1 MVDNDNVLIFTTF
14 SPQLNNITY
23 FVFDLSTSVLIVHFI
38 MSGFEIAGLAL
49 AVLPVL
55 LSAAQRYNSCLGP
68 FSRYKRFAKEARDY
82 YKELEIQRTIF
93 RIQCRN
99 LLEEVV
105 DHDAASSMLNSLT
118 QKVWADKKL
127 DEQLVQQL
135 GESLEA
141 CIDLIDL
148 IEQRLRDI
156 SGESQ
161 KFNSIVE
168 QEKEVF
174 LISFF

>member
-1 MVDNDNVLIFTTF
+1 
-14 SPQLNNITY
+14 
-23 FVFDLSTSVLIVHFI
+23 
-38 MSGFEIAGLAL
+38 MSGFEVAGFAL

-55 LSAAQRYNSCLGP
+55 LSAAQQYNSCLGP
-68 FSRYKRFAKEARDY
+68 FSRYKRFAKEARSY

-99 LLEEVV
+99 LLEEIV

-118 QKVWADKKL
+118 QKAWVDKKL
-127 DEQLVQQL
+127 DEQLVKQL

-156 SGESQ
+156 SAESQ
-161 KFNSIVE
+161 EFKSIVE
-168 QEKEVF
+168 REKEVF
-174 LISFF
+174 LISFH